1 MRRYRNIAVV
11 LQLLFLPL
19 CCNAY
24 ADPCP
29 NSEELHAKFLGMTDN
44 KFYVEPGTIYVSP
57 KEILLNI
64 SGELLPIKNL
74 FSDDGGVFVLA
85 EEILMAKAK
94 DGPWNCAWFGEPN
107 NGGNYCTTCFKLRR
121 EK

>member
-1 MRRYRNIAVV
+1 MKRYRNIAIVFK
-11 LQLLFLPL
+11 LFLLSL

-24 ADPCP
+24 ADPCS
-29 NSEELHAKFLGMTDN
+29 NSEQYQVNFLEMMDN
-44 KFYVEPGTIYVSP
+44 KFYIEPETIYVSP

-64 SGELLPIKNL
+64 SGELLPIKHL

-94 DGPWNCAWFGEPN
+94 DGPWTCAWCGEPN
-107 NGGNYCTTCFKLRR
+107 DGGNYCTTCFKLRR